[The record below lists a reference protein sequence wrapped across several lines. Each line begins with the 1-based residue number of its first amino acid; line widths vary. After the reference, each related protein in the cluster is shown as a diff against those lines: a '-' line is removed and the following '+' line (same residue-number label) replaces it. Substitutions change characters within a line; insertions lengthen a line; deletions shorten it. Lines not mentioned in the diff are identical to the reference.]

1 MTGNWTLSV
10 WSDSRQDKAV
20 VQSMLALMKGGAVDA
35 WSYSEAS
42 TADLLL
48 GNSSS
53 PPPRDFSDK
62 DTSFVVA
69 RLLEPGASP
78 RDDGALEVCRPMRA
92 MHFLDLLN
100 EASLRLRQQ
109 AISRAPLMQETA
121 RVGAGPDQSQ
131 IAAAQALF
139 EIRRSRHD
147 QPVALTKDGSLLA
160 MVNLGRGAVASGLGM
175 TQLLANVEQNFA
187 SLEPRT
193 NHHWEE
199 ALAQWGAQSLD
210 ALCWQLGQKM
220 AQRIG
225 LAPWLHDSTPY
236 RLISWP
242 DFGAIGNDR
251 LGFKLAAQMSK
262 RPLSVTQL
270 SEISGASPGLIVS
283 FLNSVSL
290 CGLLVAGPG
299 AAPAVVARRPPA
311 SARLSMISRLRTRL
325 GL

>member
-1 MTGNWTLSV
+1 MRPPFVCVNRRYPEPLSCK
-10 WSDSRQDKAV
+10 RQ
-20 VQSMLALMKGGAVDA
+20 LASAL
-35 WSYSEAS
+35 
-42 TADLLL
+42 
-48 GNSSS
+48 
-53 PPPRDFSDK
+53 
-62 DTSFVVA
+62 A
-69 RLLEPGASP
+69 RTSP
-78 RDDGALEVCRPMRA
+78 RLPRRRHC
-92 MHFLDLLN
+92 
-100 EASLRLRQQ
+100 LR
-109 AISRAPLMQETA
+109 S
-121 RVGAGPDQSQ
+121 G
-131 IAAAQALF
+131 AAAMTSPL
-139 EIRRSRHD
+139 
-147 QPVALTKDGSLLA
+147 KDGSLLA